1 MIALRPLALRGIF
14 HNLIARDTPEA
25 AARAKRKQGNERIE
39 EVICYKCLECS
50 ALHDD
55 EDEAMDCCAPDA
67 VECLHDQE
75 VPDQCPVCGQE
86 ATSPHEAA
94 DCCLW
99 KDVDHVTRWKMAD
112 QVEAGATWAEVL
124 GVRT

>member
-1 MIALRPLALRGIF
+1 MIKLSYGAQRGIF
-14 HNLIARDTPEA
+14 HNLIARGGIPEELE
-25 AARAKRKQGNERIE
+25 KRLRRGAVT
-39 EVICYKCLECS
+39 EVLMWRCNVCRE
-50 ALHDD
+50 LHED
-55 EDEAMDCCAPDA
+55 EDDAAECCAG
-67 VECLHDQE
+67 E
-75 VPDQCPVCGQE
+75 VKTHPEELPTWCPVCGQE